1 MKNLKVDFEIA
12 QRISR
17 KILVDTEGKLR
28 VFWGEEP
35 NLIENV
41 LSSIDDAIRQGVHI
55 IERSQGL
62 IVQIGKWKLFLPGE
76 VQKLNKV
83 IKILQKVI
91 AKFLEPREL
100 SRAERNSIR
109 LAFQKCQAE
118 IGRVTN
124 KFKSKAQTRLKQIPS
139 IKNERVRKSRKVPIE
154 TSKATVDLFE
164 RLDEMEEIKWGVI
177 LRTRKLIEEKLRI
190 ERIFVLIY
198 QRLAK
203 FLKELQEGVKNE
215 RLKQIVSEISG
226 GKNNLLAGLLS
237 IKVMPYLKRI
247 RSREIQ
253 RLAKLS
259 KYLEEGRKDRIYR
272 TIEDSFKKIR
282 PVVQE
287 RESRQRKKIKLNN
300 QGKLLG

>member
-41 LSSIDDAIRQGVHI
+41 LSSIDDAIRQGRHI
-55 IERSQGL
+55 IEGYQGL
-62 IVQIGKWKLFLPGE
+62 IVQIGKLKLFLPGE
-76 VQKLNKV
+76 VQELSKV

-100 SRAERNSIR
+100 SRAEQNSIHS
-109 LAFQKCQAE
+109 AFQKCQAE

-124 KFKSKAQTRLKQIPS
+124 KFKSKAQTRLKQIPPLR
-139 IKNERVRKSRKVPIE
+139 NERGRKSGKVPIE

-164 RLDEMEEIKWGVI
+164 RLDEIEEIKWGVI

-190 ERIFVLIY
+190 EGVFVSVY
-198 QRLAK
+198 RRLGK

-226 GKNNLLAGLLS
+226 GKNNLLTGLLS
-237 IKVMPYLKRI
+237 IKVMPYLKRV

-253 RLAKLS
+253 RLAKLP
-259 KYLEEGRKDRIYR
+259 KYLTKGRKDRIYH
-272 TIEDSFKKIR
+272 TLENALKKIR

-300 QGKLLG
+300 

>member
-1 MKNLKVDFEIA
+1 MKNSKVNFEIA

-35 NLIENV
+35 NLIENI
-41 LSSIDDAIRQGVHI
+41 LPSIDEAIRQGRHI
-55 IERSQGL
+55 IERYQGL
-62 IVQIGKWKLFLPGE
+62 RVQIGKLKLFLPGE
-76 VQKLNKV
+76 VQELSKV
-83 IKILQKVI
+83 VKILQEVI

-100 SRAERNSIR
+100 SRAEQNSIH

-124 KFKSKAQTRLKQIPS
+124 KFKLKAQTRLKQIPPL
-139 IKNERVRKSRKVPIE
+139 KNERERKSGKVPIE

-164 RLDEMEEIKWGVI
+164 RLDEIEEIKWGVI

-190 ERIFVLIY
+190 ERVFISVY
-198 QRLAK
+198 RRLAK

-253 RLAKLS
+253 RLAKLPE
-259 KYLEEGRKDRIYR
+259 YLTKGREDRIYHA
-272 TIEDSFKKIR
+272 IEDAFKKIR

-287 RESRQRKKIKLNN
+287 RESRQSKNIRSSSPFATLR
-300 QGKLLG
+300 